1 MIFLLTICPYLV
13 PHFKFNELTLKGRM
27 GALGI
32 HMCIY
37 NYASLSAKMNPFE
50 SVINRQVQMQLP
62 GRIYDQQHGDISL
75 VYKTIE
81 TYDTI
86 KVVSYFS
93 PFLHVHAFF
102 SCIVRFTSSM
112 KQRCAFRCNVLQCL
126 ICHMNL

>member
-1 MIFLLTICPYLV
+1 MWIICLEDVMIFLLTICPYLV

-32 HMCIY
+32 HIY
-37 NYASLSAKMNPFE
+37 NYVSLSAKINPFE

-93 PFLHVHAFF
+93 PFTC
-102 SCIVRFTSSM
+102 S
-112 KQRCAFRCNVLQCL
+112 
-126 ICHMNL
+126 

>member
-1 MIFLLTICPYLV
+1 MLGGCYDIFVNDLSIFSNT
-13 PHFKFNELTLKGRM
+13 FKFNELTLKGRM

-32 HMCIY
+32 HIY
-37 NYASLSAKMNPFE
+37 NYVSLNAKINPFE

-62 GRIYDQQHGDISL
+62 GRIYDQEDGDISL

-93 PFLHVHAFF
+93 PFYVFIF
-102 SCIVRFTSSM
+102 YV
-112 KQRCAFRCNVLQCL
+112 
-126 ICHMNL
+126 

>member
-1 MIFLLTICPYLV
+1 MWIICLQDVMIFLLTICPYLI
-13 PHFKFNELTLKGRM
+13 PRFKVNELTLKGRM

-62 GRIYDQQHGDISL
+62 GRIYDQEDGDIFL

-81 TYDTI
+81 TI
-86 KVVSYFS
+86 
-93 PFLHVHAFF
+93 
-102 SCIVRFTSSM
+102 
-112 KQRCAFRCNVLQCL
+112 
-126 ICHMNL
+126 